1 MEGITMAAI
10 EINAENF
17 EEKVIRSDKPV
28 LIDFWAVWC
37 GPCSMMSPIIEQIGE
52 ELADKL
58 IVGKVNCDENME
70 LAQQYKVAGIPAFFL
85 FKGGEVVTKA
95 VGAMSKDELLAQIEP
110 HLV

>member
-1 MEGITMAAI
+1 MAAI

-28 LIDFWAVWC
+28 LVDFWAVWC

-85 FKGGEVVTKA
+85 FKAGEVVTKA
-95 VGAMSKDELLAQIEP
+95 VGAMSKDELLAKIEP

>member
-1 MEGITMAAI
+1 
-10 EINAENF
+10 
-17 EEKVIRSDKPV
+17 
-28 LIDFWAVWC
+28 
-37 GPCSMMSPIIEQIGE
+37 
-52 ELADKL
+52 
-58 IVGKVNCDENME
+58 ME